1 MGISLKTNYRF
12 EDLLLDEAIK
22 AEAEGDD
29 VLALALLHKAEN
41 AKDILKKSRE
51 RIRKNVVC
59 AESTLEFANEF
70 WLLSEHV
77 SWHDAPTTMNFRKA
91 QFNRKKR
98 RRLLRE
104 KWKKQN
110 KVRDV
115 PNSETVLHMGIENK

>member
-29 VLALALLHKAEN
+29 VLALALLHKAKN
-41 AKDILKKSRE
+41 AEDILKKSRD

-70 WLLSEHV
+70 RLLSEPV
-77 SWHDAPTTMNFRKA
+77 SWHDAPTTFNFRRA
-91 QFNRKKR
+91 QSNIQER
-98 RRLLRE
+98 RRLLVR
-104 KWKKQN
+104 KWKKRN

-115 PNSETVLHMGIENK
+115 PNIENK